1 MTVGLEQI
9 SAVVLAGGL
18 GTRVKSL
25 YPDLPKPMISVSG
38 RPFVEW
44 VLRYL
49 SQQGIGRA
57 LLSCGYKAEAFA
69 NHFKGQAVPGLVI
82 RCLNEQS
89 PQGTAGGFLEAVA
102 QSQESPEAWLVV
114 NGDSL
119 VLANLKAATQF
130 LSDPVVKGGLVGAE
144 VTDTSRYGRIIF
156 DETGRLLRFEEK
168 RPGHG
173 VINAGMYVFKP
184 ELLAQFPRQRPVSF
198 ETEVFP
204 SLLSRQVHL
213 QVSVTNAPF
222 LDIGTPESLAL
233 AEDFI
238 RQNAKHFG

>member
-1 MTVGLEQI
+1 MTVALEQI

-18 GTRVKSL
+18 GTRIKSL
-25 YPDLPKPMISVSG
+25 YPELPKPMISVGG

-49 SQQGIGRA
+49 CQQGIHRA
-57 LLSCGYKAEAFA
+57 ILSCGYKAEAFA
-69 NHFKGQAVPGLVI
+69 NHFKTQTVPGMEI
-82 RCLNEQS
+82 RCLSEQS
-89 PQGTAGGFLEAVA
+89 PQGTAGGFLEAVT

-119 VLANLKAATQF
+119 VLADLKAATQF
-130 LSDPVVKGGLVGAE
+130 LSDPVAQGSLVGVE
-144 VTDTSRYGRIIF
+144 VTDTSRYGRILF
-156 DETGRLLRFEEK
+156 DEAGRLLRFEEK
-168 RPGHG
+168 RPGRG
-173 VINAGMYVFKP
+173 VINAGMYLFKP
-184 ELLAQFPRQRPVSF
+184 ELLAQFPQRRPLSI

-238 RQNAKHFG
+238 RQNAQHFG